1 METNKTTKKDI
12 YQIDP
17 RNIVVQEGFNSRV
30 DFGDI
35 DELAS
40 QIREQG
46 VLNPITVIPFT
57 TEDGAEKYRLVD
69 GERRYRATMKL
80 IESGFEIPRIPA
92 LFQPKSTSKEDMF
105 IQQLMRNEGKPF
117 SEYEYGI
124 AFQKFQKFG
133 YSNADIAKK
142 LGVKQWKVDCFL
154 AHLNRDEKVQELM
167 KDGRITGVDVRH
179 IYQAAKNE
187 QAAVKEILKL
197 VDKAEGKGEKKVSLK
212 DLDMDSAYSVA
223 KETAAVK
230 KGLGILFN
238 YIKTYT
244 HNGAINLGIG
254 VDDVYT
260 AITKGGKNLKEV
272 FESAQ
277 RTAMQKKAE

>member
-1 METNKTTKKDI
+1 
-12 YQIDP
+12 
-17 RNIVVQEGFNSRV
+17 
-30 DFGDI
+30 
-35 DELAS
+35 
-40 QIREQG
+40 
-46 VLNPITVIPFT
+46 
-57 TEDGAEKYRLVD
+57 
-69 GERRYRATMKL
+69 MK
-80 IESGFEIPRIPA
+80 E
-92 LFQPKSTSKEDMF
+92 
-105 IQQLMRNEGKPF
+105 
-117 SEYEYGI
+117 
-124 AFQKFQKFG
+124 
-133 YSNADIAKK
+133 
-142 LGVKQWKVDCFL
+142 
-154 AHLNRDEKVQELM
+154 
-167 KDGRITGVDVRH
+167 GRITGVDVRH

-260 AITKGGKNLKEV
+260 AITKGGKNIKEV